1 MQSKK
6 PSKDAWP
13 MVCVPKQQGVWGWS
27 ICQHTTMQ
35 WCLSSC
41 IYSSLKQ
48 TSLRSSWCGIIIIPM
63 AVYQDNWRKVPFG
76 GETLSG
82 CWITSK
88 GLPLFLWGM
97 AQLSSSRRTF
107 GEEWYPLK
115 LILNCSH
122 LLKTQISLSST
133 LLPRH
138 TCHTWFSEENQMH
151 LICALGSSLHT
162 YDRRHEWNINNQQ

>member
-115 LILNCSH
+115 LILDCSH
-122 LLKTQISLSST
+122 LLKTQITFFQATASPYLS
-133 LLPRH
+133 
-138 TCHTWFSEENQMH
+138 H
-151 LICALGSSLHT
+151 LIFRRKPNASHMCARIKFTHI
-162 YDRRHEWNINNQQ
+162 W